1 MGRKRS
7 SHRRRHRSGSGSRR
21 RRYSGAAGQG
31 AGMNFG
37 AGLIALGAGIL
48 TRFLASIL
56 RIDVRITGG
65 ATLLLGGGLL
75 FVNNSLVKAA
85 GFGALVSGGIT
96 LSQGFGLIRGV
107 GAPIVYRRDGQSVR
121 GPNDVKNLG
130 TAGAKRYP
138 DAGNIG
144 RTRKSAY
151 SGIYG

>member
-1 MGRKRS
+1 MGKRS
-7 SHRRRHRSGSGSRR
+7 NSKGRRHRRSGSRR
-21 RRYSGAAGQG
+21 RTSGIGSAG

-37 AGLIALGAGIL
+37 AALLALGAGII

-65 ATLLLGGGLL
+65 ATLLLGGALV
-75 FVNNSLVKAA
+75 FVRNPLVQAA
-85 GFGALVSGGIT
+85 GFGTLVSGGIT

-107 GAPIVYRRDGQSVR
+107 GAPIIYRRDGQSVR

-138 DAGNIG
+138 QPGNIG
-144 RTRKSAY
+144 KSRRSAY